1 MARTSA
7 PAPARAAPVH
17 HALWRR
23 SRAAVRDLWIGGVL
37 LALIVA
43 FSIDS
48 PYFLTRANW
57 LNTSSTATEVLLLA
71 VGETFVIC
79 AGGIDLS
86 VGAVLGFAG
95 TAGAWVMSQLTAGQP
110 TGAEVGAVALGFAA
124 AVAAGL
130 AFGLVNGFLVAW
142 AGIPPFVVTLGT
154 LGIATGFGYL
164 LNNGQEISAIPGSVT
179 TFGNDNLGG
188 WVPVPVLITAVITI
202 WCGLLL
208 AKTRFGAYT
217 LSIGDSRE
225 AVVRAGINDRRYLLE
240 IYTLSGVLAGV
251 AAVLVMARLGAGSPD
266 SGRHRQPQR
275 DRRRRHRRRE
285 PVRRPGHDHRLGH
298 RHRHHR
304 RPAHRAGAHQR
315 PAVLARGRCRRG
327 AHRRRLHRPAPQ
339 PQDKQEITPCSWEE
353 QVSSSKQNQT
363 PVGARTRRRPGHR
376 RRGRV
381 LFLIASSSSA
391 LASASARRHVGRF
404 RARRPRSAPPR

>member
-7 PAPARAAPVH
+7 PAPAPAVPVH

-23 SRAAVRDLWIGGVL
+23 GRAVVRDLWIGGVL

-43 FSIDS
+43 FSVDS

-57 LNTSSTATEVLLLA
+57 LNTSSTGTEVLLLA

-86 VGAVLGFAG
+86 VGAVLGLSG

-164 LNNGQEISAIPGSVT
+164 LNNGQEISDIPGSVT

-251 AAVLVMARLGAGSPD
+251 ASVLVMARLGAGSPD
-266 SGRHRQPQR
+266 SGAT
-275 DRRRRHRRRE
+275 DNLNAIAA
-285 PVRRPGHDHRLGH
+285 VVIG
-298 RHRHHR
+298 
-304 RPAHRAGAHQR
+304 GASLFGGR
-315 PAVLARGRCRRG
+315 GTIIGSVIGTGIIAVLLTG
-327 AHRRRLHRPAPQ
+327 LVLINVPPFW
-339 PQDKQEITPCSWEE
+339 QE
-353 QVSSSKQNQT
+353 VA
-363 PVGARTRRRPGHR
+363 VGA
-376 RRGRV
+376 V
-381 LFLIASSSSA
+381 LIAAVYIDQLRNRKTS
-391 LASASARRHVGRF
+391 RK
-404 RARRPRSAPPR
+404 

>member
-1 MARTSA
+1 MARTSTS
-7 PAPARAAPVH
+7 AAGAAAVAVRQ
-17 HALWRR
+17 ALWHR
-23 SRAAVRDLWIGGVL
+23 SRAVVRDLWIGGVL

-43 FSIDS
+43 FSVDS

-57 LNTSSTATEVLLLA
+57 LNTSSTGTEVLLLA

-86 VGAVLGFAG
+86 VGAVLGLSG
-95 TAGAWVMSQLTAGQP
+95 TAGAWVMSQLTACQLA
-110 TGAEVGAVALGFAA
+110 GAEVGAVALGFAV

-164 LNNGQEISAIPGSVT
+164 LNNGQEISDIPGSVT

-251 AAVLVMARLGAGSPD
+251 ASVLVMARLGAGSPD
-266 SGRHRQPQR
+266 SGAT
-275 DRRRRHRRRE
+275 DNLNAIAA
-285 PVRRPGHDHRLGH
+285 VVIG
-298 RHRHHR
+298 
-304 RPAHRAGAHQR
+304 GANLFGGR
-315 PAVLARGRCRRG
+315 GTIIGSVIGTGIIAVLLTG
-327 AHRRRLHRPAPQ
+327 LVLINVPPFW
-339 PQDKQEITPCSWEE
+339 QE
-353 QVSSSKQNQT
+353 VA
-363 PVGARTRRRPGHR
+363 VGA
-376 RRGRV
+376 V
-381 LFLIASSSSA
+381 LIAAVYIDQLRNRKTS
-391 LASASARRHVGRF
+391 RK
-404 RARRPRSAPPR
+404 